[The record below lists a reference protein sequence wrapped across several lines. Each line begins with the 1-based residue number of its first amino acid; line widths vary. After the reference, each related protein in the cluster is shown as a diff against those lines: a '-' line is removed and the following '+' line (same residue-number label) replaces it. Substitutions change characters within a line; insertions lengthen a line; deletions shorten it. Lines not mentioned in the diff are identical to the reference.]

1 MRALRSVL
9 SINVCIVIAAAY
21 QCAHCDFSKKV
32 DNPRARIVISF
43 HINARIVIGDNKP
56 NARIVT

>member
-9 SINVCIVIAAAY
+9 SINARIVIITTY
-21 QCAHCDFSKKV
+21 QCAHCDCSKKV

-43 HINARIVIGDNKP
+43 HINARIVIGDNKH